1 MGLGTLLLVGRGP
14 VMENVKLDK
23 YKEKEIVMKKIALLD
38 DKVKTNIVAII
49 KDITINDKIDRIE
62 DILYQRRLQI
72 NDLIHK
78 FIIKIHL

>member
-1 MGLGTLLLVGRGP
+1 
-14 VMENVKLDK
+14 MENVKLDK